1 MNEKKLQKAGYKLTQ
16 PRIAVLRAL
25 ERSDHPMS
33 AGEIHKKTRRID
45 LASAYRTLKLLTEL
59 GIASEE
65 TIDGE
70 THYYLGARH
79 HHITCTSCGKTDC
92 IPCDHKLPSIQNFT
106 NITHQLMLSGICGG
120 CA

>member
-1 MNEKKLQKAGYKLTQ
+1 MHQDKLKQSGYKLTE
-16 PRIAVLRAL
+16 PRIAVLKAL

-33 AGEIHKKTRRID
+33 AGEIHKKTQRID

-70 THYYLGARH
+70 TRYYLGARH
-79 HHITCTSCGKTDC
+79 HHITCTSCGKINC
-92 IPCDHKLPSIQNFT
+92 LPCDHKLPAIKNFS
-106 NITHQLMLSGICGG
+106 NITHQLVLSGTCSA